1 MRGNREVTI
10 SKINKD
16 IALWYHT
23 AEFGKVCT
31 HFVFSLATGCLLR
44 IVFFFQKCSENGQLI
59 RVTVHSD
66 LGSDVLLSY
75 MLGMGCRELGVTQFF
90 MNILCL
96 GVDVKILFI
105 FHLLFLDLFHL
116 PLLKVKFQL

>member
-44 IVFFFQKCSENGQLI
+44 IVFFFSKMFRKWPVNKSDCTLRSSIGYVALLHAGDGLQIIGSNTIFYEHSEP
-59 RVTVHSD
+59 R
-66 LGSDVLLSY
+66 
-75 MLGMGCRELGVTQFF
+75 CRCE
-90 MNILCL
+90 
-96 GVDVKILFI
+96 DFI
-105 FHLLFLDLFHL
+105 HFHLLFLDLFHL